1 MHPRLFRVRG
11 GTDQPRCARRRLNPC
26 GFWWTTGCLRPWRGG
41 RGLVRAPKTSCSTG
55 SSHRCPWWCAK
66 PNAKN
71 AGSRCAERTP
81 APHWTGASGERGVLG
96 KRMTGRRIRRKAMAG
111 WPVLLAVTI
120 RLPVIRLPVATR
132 SSFVRVRGW
141 SADLQSAATN
151 KGHGRPCIRGMRIRV
166 TDILGMLARRVGRTP
181 EALQTVAGG

>member
-1 MHPRLFRVRG
+1 
-11 GTDQPRCARRRLNPC
+11 
-26 GFWWTTGCLRPWRGG
+26 
-41 RGLVRAPKTSCSTG
+41 
-55 SSHRCPWWCAK
+55 
-66 PNAKN
+66 
-71 AGSRCAERTP
+71 
-81 APHWTGASGERGVLG
+81 
-96 KRMTGRRIRRKAMAG
+96 MTGRRIRRKAMAG

-166 TDILGMLARRVGRTP
+166 TDILGMLAEGVSHEEILSDFP
-181 EALQTVAGG
+181 YLEPDDILAALAYAARHSDHAVLQAA